1 MALGVTAVALAGSPG
16 LAATDGVLGPRSS
29 GTTVVSISKVDR
41 VRVSGISDIALS
53 SWSAGGP
60 TPSGATGFCVFSS
73 TGHYQVVAS
82 SAHSS
87 GANFRLTNGSD
98 FVVYSVQWGSGSKTT
113 PMTSGTPLTHRTG
126 DADDPSC
133 AGRLPAAVVVRA
145 VEAQMGSA
153 PSGRFTDTLT
163 VLVAPE

>member
-16 LAATDGVLGPRSS
+16 LAATDGVPGSRSS

-41 VRVSGISDIALS
+41 VRISGISDISLS

-60 TPSGATGFCVFSS
+60 TPSGATGLCIFSS
-73 TGHYQVVAS
+73 SGRYQVAAS

-87 GANFRLTNGSD
+87 GSDFRLTNGSD
-98 FVVYSVQWGSGSKTT
+98 FVVYSVHWDSGSKTT
-113 PMTSGTPLTHRTG
+113 PMTSGTPFSQRTS
-126 DADDPSC
+126 DADDLSC

-153 PSGRFTDTLT
+153 PAGRYTDTLT